1 MPATQSLKFAT
12 QTFGDR
18 LRELSSKR
26 GSYSE
31 VARDLG
37 INRQQFARY
46 LNGTSR
52 PRDALV
58 RKMAEYFQ
66 VDSGA
71 FFQDGPLTNGPAPTT
86 ALNPTAAALSE
97 VMSGLCH
104 EPVTEAELRSGL
116 YMQYKLSFADPS
128 KVACLLCRVW
138 RDDAGVVRYKR
149 RYSVKIVKALPGVR
163 VDHINHGV
171 LVKMMG
177 ALVLFETDG
186 VAGDVM
192 MSAFRPA
199 HLFTLADRVKSGLLM
214 THGRA
219 GGFGPMV
226 GQSVIER
233 VDDVD
238 DQGSILEHARR
249 QGFCTVDALPDYIQT
264 SFNAPRDTP
273 SPVLTAY

>member
-1 MPATQSLKFAT
+1 MPAAHSLKFAT

-66 VDSGA
+66 VESGA
-71 FFQDGPLTNGPAPTT
+71 FFQEAPI
-86 ALNPTAAALSE
+86 AAEAAPSAQLNPTAAALSD

-104 EPVTEAELRSGL
+104 DPVTESELRSGL

-128 KVACLLCRVW
+128 KVACLLCRIW
-138 RDDAGVVRYKR
+138 RDDTGVVRYKR
-149 RYSVKIVKALPGVR
+149 RYSIKIINDLPGVR
-163 VDHINHGV
+163 VNHINHGV
-171 LVKMMG
+171 VVKMMG
-177 ALVLFETDG
+177 ALLAFETDG
-186 VAGDVM
+186 VAGDLL
-192 MSAFRPA
+192 MSAFKPA
-199 HLFTLADRVKSGLLM
+199 PHFALAERVKTGLLM
-214 THGRA
+214 THGRI
-219 GGFGPMV
+219 GGSGPMV
-226 GQSVIER
+226 GQTVIER
-233 VDDVD
+233 ID
-238 DQGSILEHARR
+238 DQDSVLDWGRR
-249 QGFCTVDALPDYIQT
+249 QGFCTVDTLPNYIQT
-264 SFNAPRDTP
+264 SFNAPRESP
-273 SPVLTAY
+273 SPLLTAY